1 MSLTTGKKSSSRL
14 EKNGYQELEE
24 SDENE
29 ENPVMNTSAAIKNVS
44 FKDPAA
50 SEPTPKN
57 SVNKR
62 VKNNRS
68 QLASESRSTEQNES
82 VKERKKKIFA
92 SQKHLIKLLESAKK
106 QSEEQFSKI
115 TERANPIF
123 QFIQRQWEEGPLEAF
138 LLWILWIIT
147 GTLFYANVLFYGDY
161 DKGFYY
167 SVNVGYSIGWGVF
180 HDNTAGCKVF
190 SMFYLLIGALFVSRY
205 VAYLLENAIAE
216 KENIYEQYMLRAH
229 LLKTNKYAN
238 SNKTLSEIYVWIIM
252 NNNKLLVIY
261 LWLVFWIFGV
271 VWSCAS
277 FGWPVVDGCY
287 FSLSTMSTGG
297 LWGIPQSAVS
307 GDFIVVGFFAWL
319 GVPLM
324 GMAMANIAILIM
336 EQRDLLKNQKE
347 LAHLEISEK
356 ERLLLELFIANND
369 RQYIDKNEFLLLNLL
384 KRKKVDIKTISDIYA
399 EFDSL
404 DTKATGVLTF
414 MDIQERV
421 KIRSE
426 SEKQREQ
433 SEMFSG
439 RKSSISR
446 PPVSSNSGSPLR
458 SNSIRSPIETSVV
471 VNELHLN
478 NSGKNRLS
486 DDMDESPI

>member
-1 MSLTTGKKSSSRL
+1 MSFPAGKQSPSRL
-14 EKNGYQELEE
+14 EKNGYQELLEA
-24 SDENE
+24 DENE
-29 ENPVMNTSAAIKNVS
+29 DNTAANPSNLVRSVS
-44 FKDPAA
+44 FRSPVV
-50 SEPTPKN
+50 SESSPKS

-62 VKNNRS
+62 TKNNSPRS
-68 QLASESRSTEQNES
+68 HVDHQSSDQNES
-82 VKERKKKIFA
+82 VKERKRKMFA
-92 SQKHLIKLLESAKK
+92 TQKHLIKFLESAKK
-106 QSEEQFSKI
+106 QSEQQFSKI
-115 TERANPIF
+115 TERANPIIL
-123 QFIQRQWEEGPLEAF
+123 FIQRQWEDGPLEAF
-138 LLWILWIIT
+138 LLWILWIIA

-216 KENIYEQYMLRAH
+216 KENVYEQYILRSH

-238 SNKTLSEIYVWIIM
+238 SNKSLSEIYVWIIM

-261 LWLVFWIFGV
+261 LWLVFWAFGV

-277 FGWPVVDGCY
+277 FGWPLVDGCY

-324 GMAMANIAILIM
+324 GMAMANIAMLIM
-336 EQRDLLKNQKE
+336 EQRSLLKNQKE
-347 LAHLEISEK
+347 LAILEISEK
-356 ERLLLELFIANND
+356 ERLLLELFVANND

-384 KRKKVDIKTISDIYA
+384 RRKKVDIKTISDIYA
-399 EFDSL
+399 EFDAL
-404 DTKATGVLTF
+404 DTKATGVLTYT
-414 MDIQERV
+414 DIQERV
-421 KIRSE
+421 EMRTE
-426 SEKQREQ
+426 SEKQRELG
-433 SEMFSG
+433 EVFSG
-439 RKSSISR
+439 KKAS
-446 PPVSSNSGSPLR
+446 PSGSPVR
-458 SNSIRSPIETSVV
+458 SHSIRSTVETSMVI
-471 VNELHLN
+471 NELHF
-478 NSGKNRLS
+478 SKKDTNRIT
-486 DDMDESPI
+486 DDMDDSPI